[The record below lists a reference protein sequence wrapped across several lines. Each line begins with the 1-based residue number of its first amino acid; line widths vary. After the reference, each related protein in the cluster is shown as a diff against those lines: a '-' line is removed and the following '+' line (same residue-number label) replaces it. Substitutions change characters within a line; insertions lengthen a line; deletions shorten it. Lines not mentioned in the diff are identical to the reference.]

1 MSSPYLGD
9 LLFLPC
15 MASLVTSAP
24 GSLANRWFHV
34 NIIGNNAECQLPT
47 STNVA
52 TLPRQAIGAPC
63 ELPALRSRFYADVA
77 RDTTALWLL
86 FMSNSIRTLDLS
98 TWRSNREDPNSITRF
113 PCFDLVLSG
122 SLTPRARDIAVMV
135 LV

>member
-63 ELPALRSRFYADVA
+63 ELPALRSRFHADVLETPLLRGA
-77 RDTTALWLL
+77 YSCQLPLGLW
-86 FMSNSIRTLDLS
+86 T
-98 TWRSNREDPNSITRF
+98 
-113 PCFDLVLSG
+113 
-122 SLTPRARDIAVMV
+122 
-135 LV
+135 